1 MSELST
7 LSLPRISLGKPS
19 GLKLN
24 FNCIWRKRMR
34 ETWQGSF
41 INYSYPKQKQL
52 LRESYSVFDF
62 RDIYHDIADND
73 RRWIHELRFE

>member
-1 MSELST
+1 
-7 LSLPRISLGKPS
+7 
-19 GLKLN
+19 
-24 FNCIWRKRMR
+24 MR